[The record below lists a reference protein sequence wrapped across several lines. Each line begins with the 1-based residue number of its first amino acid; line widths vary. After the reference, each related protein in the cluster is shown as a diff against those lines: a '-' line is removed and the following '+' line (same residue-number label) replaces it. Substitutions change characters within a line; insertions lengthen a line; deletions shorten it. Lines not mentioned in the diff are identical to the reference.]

1 MRSVRASTNG
11 PAAQGL
17 AELNHHMLDEL
28 KEVRDVVTGGGHG
41 LSEEDESRINCT
53 AEDVNG
59 GHIDVIQAHA
69 VPQRQQQQ
77 PQGPVV
83 QWERFLPLRSLKVLL
98 VENDDCTRHVVSALL
113 RNCSYEVLAVANGL
127 EAWKTLEDL
136 TNHVDLV
143 LTEVVMPCL
152 SGVGLLA
159 KIKSHKTCKN
169 IPVIMMSSNDSM
181 GIVFKCLS
189 KGAVDFLVKPIRK
202 NELKTLWQHV
212 WRKCQSSSGSGSES
226 GIWTHKSTR
235 SKNIEGSENNTGS
248 NNEDDN
254 GNVILNAKDGSDNG
268 SGTQSSWSKRAVE
281 VESPQ
286 PVLPWNQLVDPP
298 DSTCAQ
304 VIHSRPEAFSNNW
317 LPSPAIRE
325 CDGEDDELENV
336 AMGKG
341 LEIGTPRISGLH
353 LEDPSKKVLK
363 SVAETNEEKACDMD
377 SKKGGEK
384 LVKGILELH
393 GETVNVEVRNKI
405 ADLMG
410 AIANSSNSKMQTAAY
425 EVPNELSMIAKI
437 NDKVIIENKEL
448 PYLELSLK
456 RQRDVGDPGTTG
468 QERKVL
474 RHSGLS
480 AFSRYNTSS
489 NANQAPTGDVGSCS
503 PVDNNSSEAAKTE
516 SMPNLQVI
524 SNGNPN
530 QRSNGSSNDDMG
542 STTNNAFSK
551 PEAFSDK
558 PMPRSTVNVHPCSA
572 FQPVQHGHTVKGG
585 KADGA
590 AANSVLAQANA
601 MHQQVQVQHHHHHH
615 HYHHHHLHNV
625 KKQPQKLPHQDD
637 LSLKNM
643 VSQCGP
649 SNVLTAPTEGNTPN
663 YSLNGSASGS
673 NNRSNGENGSSGQN
687 GSSTAAIAEGTNMAS
702 VNGVAGI
709 CGPEDGSGSGSR
721 SGVDQNRSAHR
732 EAALNKFRQKRKD
745 RCFEKKVRY
754 HSRKKLAEQRP
765 RVRGQFVR
773 QALNES
779 KTRTANS

>member
-59 GHIDVIQAHA
+59 GRIDVVQAHA
-69 VPQRQQQQ
+69 VHQRQQQQ

-83 QWERFLPLRSLKVLL
+83 QWERFLPLRSLK
-98 VENDDCTRHVVSALL
+98 
-113 RNCSYEVLAVANGL
+113 
-127 EAWKTLEDL
+127 
-136 TNHVDLV
+136 
-143 LTEVVMPCL
+143 
-152 SGVGLLA
+152 
-159 KIKSHKTCKN
+159 
-169 IPVIMMSSNDSM
+169 
-181 GIVFKCLS
+181 
-189 KGAVDFLVKPIRK
+189 
-202 NELKTLWQHV
+202 
-212 WRKCQSSSGSGSES
+212 SSGSGSES

-235 SKNIEGSENNTGS
+235 SKSIEGSENNIGS
-248 NNEDDN
+248 NDEDDN

-281 VESPQ
+281 VDSPQ

-298 DSTCAQ
+298 DSTRAP

-325 CDGEDDELENV
+325 CDGEDDELESV
-336 AMGKG
+336 AMGKD
-341 LEIGTPRISGLH
+341 LEIGTPRNSGLQ

-363 SVAETNEEKACDMD
+363 SVADTNEEKACDMD

-384 LVKGILELH
+384 LMKGILELH
-393 GETVNVEVRNKI
+393 GETVNGEVRSKI

-468 QERKVL
+468 QGRKVL
-474 RHSGLS
+474 RHSGPS

-524 SNGNPN
+524 SNGIPN
-530 QRSNGSSNDDMG
+530 QRSSGSSNDDMG

-558 PMPRSTVNVHPCSA
+558 PMSRSTVNVHPCSA

-590 AANSVLAQANA
+590 AANSVSAQANA
-601 MHQQVQVQHHHHHH
+601 MHQQVQVQHHHH

-625 KKQPQKLPHQDD
+625 KKQPQKLHRQDD
-637 LSLKNM
+637 LSLKNL
-643 VSQCGP
+643 VSHCGP
-649 SNVLTAPTEGNTPN
+649 SNVLTVPTEGNTAN

-687 GSSTAAIAEGTNMAS
+687 GSSTAVIAEGTNMAS

-709 CGPEDGSGSGSR
+709 CGRPEDGSGSGSR
-721 SGVDQNRSAHR
+721 SGVDQNRSAQR

-773 QALNES
+773 QAVNES